1 MTKYTIQERMRELG
15 YDFTVV
21 RQKLI
26 FAYIQSGL
34 PVPSDNTIRNRI
46 TGEYAPKDPWDLD
59 LLCLV
64 LKCKVGELEVGRVRR
79 KKGESNE
86 ARSA

>member
-15 YDFTVV
+15 YDYTVV

-26 FAYIQSGL
+26 SAYIQCGL
-34 PVPSDNTIRNRI
+34 PVPSDNTFRNRI

-59 LLCLV
+59 ILCLV
-64 LKCKVGELEVGRVRR
+64 LRCEVGNLLVGRVRR

-86 ARSA
+86 ARST